1 MVLPPDRSKSS
12 DLNGVASI
20 SSFFTY
26 QPTGQY
32 FGSIYAVCQ
41 EKYLNFHIFI
51 MLPDTYAP
59 SDFEAAL

>member
-41 EKYLNFHIFI
+41 EKIFLLTIFHTSICRR
-51 MLPDTYAP
+51 
-59 SDFEAAL
+59 